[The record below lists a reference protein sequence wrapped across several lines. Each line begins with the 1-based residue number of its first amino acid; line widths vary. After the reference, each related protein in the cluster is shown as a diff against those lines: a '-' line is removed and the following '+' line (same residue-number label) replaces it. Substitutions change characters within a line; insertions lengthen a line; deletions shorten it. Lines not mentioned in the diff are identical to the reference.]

1 MAEFS
6 VALEIFIVMA
16 NTLTVETVLIDSMR
30 K

>member
-6 VALEIFIVMA
+6 VALEIFFVMA
-16 NTLTVETVLIDSMR
+16 NTLTDQTVLFDS